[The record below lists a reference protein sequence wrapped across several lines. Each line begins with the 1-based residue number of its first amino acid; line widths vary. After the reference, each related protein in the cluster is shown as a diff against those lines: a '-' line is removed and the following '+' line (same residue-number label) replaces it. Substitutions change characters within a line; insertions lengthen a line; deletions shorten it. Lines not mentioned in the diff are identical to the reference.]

1 MEQLFSLSA
10 LYKYEV
16 PYALYTT
23 TTSVCDCNG
32 RRPVTICRSIDG
44 CATLLYNP
52 LSNTLAD
59 YPSHFILFIYPA
71 LHFLFSSTFFG
82 GSLYVFFLMGCAAP
96 FTFRLSL
103 PTKNR
108 DKGADAVSGTDA
120 SFSGLCE

>member
-82 GSLYVFFLMGCAAP
+82 GSLYVFFFDGV
-96 FTFRLSL
+96 RGSL
-103 PTKNR
+103 HFPLVPPN
-108 DKGADAVSGTDA
+108 
-120 SFSGLCE
+120 